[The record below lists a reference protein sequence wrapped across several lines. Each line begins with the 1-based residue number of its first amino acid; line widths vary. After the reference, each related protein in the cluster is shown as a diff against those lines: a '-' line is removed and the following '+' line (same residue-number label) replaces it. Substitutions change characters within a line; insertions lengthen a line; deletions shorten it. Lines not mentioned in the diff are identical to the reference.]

1 MMEEREQEKQQS
13 STGLEENVAAFFCYL
28 LGFVTSII
36 FLVLEKKSS
45 FVKFHAKQSSITFL
59 GFFVI
64 LVIVGRVPVL
74 GLLVW
79 ILTLIVWVFL
89 MAKALQGKR
98 YLLPIVGKFAA
109 GESNKTFHEDKTQE
123 K

>member
-1 MMEEREQEKQQS
+1 
-13 STGLEENVAAFFCYL
+13 
-28 LGFVTSII
+28 
-36 FLVLEKKSS
+36 
-45 FVKFHAKQSSITFL
+45 
-59 GFFVI
+59 
-64 LVIVGRVPVL
+64 VIVGRVPVL